1 AHWLNMKIDAINS
14 GIKLTR
20 MDLLFG
26 GINTFVTACDQIV
39 ILWLGAGLVIDNQM
53 TIGMFVAFSSFRGQF
68 SERVASLTSFLL
80 QLRIMSLHNE
90 RIADIALHEKEEKKP
105 EIEIVADMGPISLET
120 NGLSYRYDSQSAP
133 IFSALSLS

>member
-1 AHWLNMKIDAINS
+1 M
-14 GIKLTR
+14 
-20 MDLLFG
+20 LFG

-105 EIEIVADMGPISLET
+105 EIEIVADMGPIS
-120 NGLSYRYDSQSAP
+120 P
-133 IFSALSLS
+133 KPMV

>member
-1 AHWLNMKIDAINS
+1 MVGIRGAHWLNMKIDAINS

-68 SERVASLTSFLL
+68 SEELPL
-80 QLRIMSLHNE
+80 
-90 RIADIALHEKEEKKP
+90 
-105 EIEIVADMGPISLET
+105 
-120 NGLSYRYDSQSAP
+120 
-133 IFSALSLS
+133 